1 MLLCTRFCPRTLG
14 WWRVYDALVVLV
26 RAQNYMLTISE
37 ITRYRFHNQHIRRA
51 KFEKPGDVVAWLGAM
66 QGQEYAMAKW
76 GVAQRMKEIADAEQK
91 AIAEAATQFGKFLGL
106 SPILSQT
113 ENPMRISRQ
122 QFG

>member
-1 MLLCTRFCPRTLG
+1 
-14 WWRVYDALVVLV
+14 
-26 RAQNYMLTISE
+26 
-37 ITRYRFHNQHIRRA
+37 
-51 KFEKPGDVVAWLGAM
+51 
-66 QGQEYAMAKW
+66 MAKW